1 MKKWGSSF
9 IKRRRDPPANNWN
22 DEDESESSEEGIG
35 DQEEEE
41 VERSENGTRAMVPPS
56 STLPPVPPLSSS
68 VDHDWSNL
76 WKKQDATGDAP
87 SSRKYPFVPE
97 MALPPTDSILTKR
110 SRRVKPTGA
119 ELRIHALRSVSQ
131 KNLQKSP
138 GSITSAV
145 ARKPTSAKT
154 LDSDESEEHGQT
166 STPSTIHTA
175 VKSTTKQSL
184 QSSREQGGVCRNNNG
199 DKIHP
204 AAKQMQKMVESVQK
218 KDKSSLIDD
227 DVEEEDGNTN
237 NHPRNLATLAAASQR
252 MTIPIDSQQPPQS
265 PPAWGRKVHTSAS
278 LEDAVPDPCE
288 VAFAEGSVAVPMPT
302 SSTTEF
308 HQVDLMHRV
317 PSPIPCD
324 DDGSSFLHRQRML
337 MREESMGGGVPPLP
351 PQPRHPSLIAAN
363 EHASQ
368 ADPSATGQD
377 PSFSI
382 DSVLR
387 ESPAHQQEN
396 ATDEDLL
403 REGIRESEKEQQE
416 NTLTKRDIE
425 TFKDDVR
432 ILRNLVT
439 DSFADLSALEQLLLL
454 CRTNQKRVT
463 NAIYYATNLH
473 PIPASTKP
481 SQADSGAFDTVND
494 IDMLIQLN
502 TDILEAIMEGENAAN
517 DHRKPPPIDTSTAMT
532 TRNTANTSVTDANI
546 VDIDDNNNNSKYSSS
561 PTITVKSS
569 RSNANN
575 RNNDGGDKNKMK
587 LDVAELVNK
596 RDIFSLICMLRV
608 HQNEARLDAAMAL
621 MRFGR
626 AAEYENCEV
635 DKKEAMRLRDE
646 IRSSGGL
653 HSLLTLFRTRG
664 ISHELKVVTA
674 LAVAYLLPSFVDFS
688 SETQTSPGLGLKIIE
703 SLTFLICA
711 KPVVNDGE
719 NLNAEEMLQASIM
732 ALTSF
737 WVSHL
742 EPMFTYKTANQA
754 NASDVLDIYSL
765 LDRQR
770 SHGITENLVLDQR
783 RDSAALDELLERT
796 VSLVVHIAKYE
807 NELAVKSSPHREM
820 GDVHPSTLVEQVC
833 ALDFAR
839 PIAVRE
845 GILHILVNWIGS
857 NDREKIRS
865 SVSSL
870 LYLTSVSDK
879 YLAGWIHSE
888 MVNNRAVQGL
898 ADLTRD
904 ISVTYDV
911 RLAIAK
917 ILSFLCAAPHTRAA
931 VAEAKC
937 IYFLIGILHDYS
949 DPATEEAV
957 SVAGIA
963 IVQLAAGAITRVS
976 SSTRDDLKE
985 SPITT
990 AIGVHKLDSVIE

>member
-1 MKKWGSSF
+1 
-9 IKRRRDPPANNWN
+9 
-22 DEDESESSEEGIG
+22 
-35 DQEEEE
+35 
-41 VERSENGTRAMVPPS
+41 
-56 STLPPVPPLSSS
+56 
-68 VDHDWSNL
+68 
-76 WKKQDATGDAP
+76 
-87 SSRKYPFVPE
+87 
-97 MALPPTDSILTKR
+97 
-110 SRRVKPTGA
+110 
-119 ELRIHALRSVSQ
+119 
-131 KNLQKSP
+131 
-138 GSITSAV
+138 
-145 ARKPTSAKT
+145 
-154 LDSDESEEHGQT
+154 
-166 STPSTIHTA
+166 
-175 VKSTTKQSL
+175 
-184 QSSREQGGVCRNNNG
+184 
-199 DKIHP
+199 
-204 AAKQMQKMVESVQK
+204 
-218 KDKSSLIDD
+218 
-227 DVEEEDGNTN
+227 
-237 NHPRNLATLAAASQR
+237 
-252 MTIPIDSQQPPQS
+252 
-265 PPAWGRKVHTSAS
+265 
-278 LEDAVPDPCE
+278 
-288 VAFAEGSVAVPMPT
+288 
-302 SSTTEF
+302 
-308 HQVDLMHRV
+308 
-317 PSPIPCD
+317 
-324 DDGSSFLHRQRML
+324 
-337 MREESMGGGVPPLP
+337 
-351 PQPRHPSLIAAN
+351 
-363 EHASQ
+363 
-368 ADPSATGQD
+368 
-377 PSFSI
+377 
-382 DSVLR
+382 
-387 ESPAHQQEN
+387 
-396 ATDEDLL
+396 
-403 REGIRESEKEQQE
+403 
-416 NTLTKRDIE
+416 
-425 TFKDDVR
+425 
-432 ILRNLVT
+432 
-439 DSFADLSALEQLLLL
+439 
-454 CRTNQKRVT
+454 
-463 NAIYYATNLH
+463 
-473 PIPASTKP
+473 
-481 SQADSGAFDTVND
+481 
-494 IDMLIQLN
+494 MLIQLN

-703 SLTFLICA
+703 CLTFLICA